1 MGQRA
6 AVLRFRPRPP
16 RAELRVRA
24 RLPVLLPVAAVVA
37 VPIGCYFGAAPP
49 QRRRLRLLL
58 GGVGRFA
65 RSLSVGVG
73 ISVDYWWTQHVE
85 LWGVEEGSAPFE
97 AAMARCHERGAERLL
112 RGALRNGGLYVK
124 LGQGLCAMGHLLPPQ
139 YPRVLRALEDRAL
152 PQRGQQVDELFLEDP
167 DIPIYV
173 PIYVPIMSPYMSL
186 WRPQVDE
193 LFLEDPHI
201 PMYIPIYDV
210 PLAPPGGRAVPGG
223 SPYPHICPHIPIY
236 VPMSPYPHVY
246 PHVPTLSLWRPL
258 VDELFLEDPHIPIYI
273 YMSLWRPLVDELFLE
288 DPHIPI
294 YVPIYDV
301 PLAPPG
307 GRAVPGG
314 SPYPHICPSGA
325 PRWTSCSWRIP
336 ISPYISPY
344 PHIYMSL
351 WRPLVD
357 ELFLE
362 DPHIPIYVPI
372 SPYMSP
378 YPHVYPHIPM

>member
-16 RAELRVRA
+16 RAELRVR
-24 RLPVLLPVAAVVA
+24 
-37 VPIGCYFGAAPP
+37 
-49 QRRRLRLLL
+49 
-58 GGVGRFA
+58 A